1 MGESRVEGSGNPE
14 KGQGRDA
21 GQPDRSAGSPGE
33 KRQWRD
39 DGQPESSA
47 GPEKPERQPER
58 SEGNPEKR
66 QRRDAGRDAAQQD
79 EARKRQKIQ
88 RQLDEALANSFPAS
102 DPVSIV
108 TSIEEEDWG
117 AAPDPAAE
125 AKRSPEDAS

>member
-47 GPEKPERQPER
+47 GPEKPER
-58 SEGNPEKR
+58 
-66 QRRDAGRDAAQQD
+66 RDAAQQD

-108 TSIEEEDWG
+108 TSNEEEDWG

-125 AKRSPEDAS
+125 GKRSPEDAS